1 MKKIISILV
10 VFIFLFPEKNY
21 CANPPDT
28 LVILTWNI
36 YMLPWLIRN
45 NQEKRAKAIGEVL
58 KNEDIDV
65 IVFQEAFHGRA
76 YRIIKEEI
84 KNQFPYQYGPGKGGL
99 FQFNSGIW
107 IVSKHPIL
115 RSDTKKYKQKAH
127 ADRLA
132 KKSAVFIEIEKNKQR
147 FQIIGT
153 HLQSQNYLLKYR
165 KIRERQFDVIKELCD
180 KYFMKG
186 IPQIIAGDL
195 NTNKKEEYAYCK
207 MIERLDAD
215 DGDLC
220 GELKHTANDAE
231 NDIYDEPPVGTTELL
246 DYILYRPNE
255 TDSKVTKREAIR
267 YRKLWFEWK
276 QDLSDHYAVR
286 GTIVINKKP

>member
-1 MKKIISILV
+1 MKKAFLILILCA
-10 VFIFLFPEKNY
+10 VFFPAEKTH
-21 CANPPDT
+21 AQSPDT

-65 IVFQEAFHGRA
+65 IVFQEAFHGHA

-84 KNQFPYQYGPGKGGL
+84 KNKFPYQYGPGKGGL
-99 FQFNSGIW
+99 FKFNSGIW

-115 RSDTKKYKQKAH
+115 RSDSKKYKQKAH

-132 KKSAVFIEIEKNKQR
+132 KKSAVFVEIEKNKQR
-147 FQIIGT
+147 FQVIGT
-153 HLQSQNYLLKYR
+153 HLQAQNYLLKFR

-180 KYFMKG
+180 KYLVKG
-186 IPQIIAGDL
+186 IPQIIAGDM
-195 NTNKKEEYAYCK
+195 NTNKKEEHSYCK

-215 DGDLC
+215 DGELC
-220 GELKHTANDAE
+220 GEIKHTANDSE
-231 NDIYDEPPVGTTELL
+231 NDIYTEPPTGTAELL
-246 DYILYRPNE
+246 DYILYRPNH
-255 TDSKVTKREAIR
+255 TDSKVIKREAIR
-267 YRKLWFEWK
+267 YRKPWFEWRE
-276 QDLSDHYAVR
+276 DLSDHYAVK
-286 GTIVINKKP
+286 GFILMKGKL